1 VLAEPGLVGLR
12 QVAGEAGLHGVVE
25 GIADRPV
32 DAVRPH
38 GPLPAGQVAQQAA
51 KRFMALG
58 DLLLVGA
65 FEGDAARRQTR
76 R

>member
-1 VLAEPGLVGLR
+1 
-12 QVAGEAGLHGVVE
+12 
-25 GIADRPV
+25 
-32 DAVRPH
+32 
-38 GPLPAGQVAQQAA
+38 LPAGQVAQQAA